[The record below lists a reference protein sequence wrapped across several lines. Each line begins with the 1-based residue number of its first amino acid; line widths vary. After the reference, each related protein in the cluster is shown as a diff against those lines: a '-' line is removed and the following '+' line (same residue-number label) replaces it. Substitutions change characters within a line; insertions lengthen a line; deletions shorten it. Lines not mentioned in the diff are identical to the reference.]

1 MKIKLNI
8 ENWSQVGSVQEV
20 KESNKVVAE
29 ELKEFLNALE
39 KATGQKL
46 KDLDMEVEIH
56 TKVIS
61 QFLSGAFSILRGS
74 IALPL

>member
-61 QFLSGAFSILRGS
+61 
-74 IALPL
+74 

>member
-8 ENWSQVGSVQEV
+8 ENWSQVSSVQEV
-20 KESNKVVAE
+20 KESNEVVAE
-29 ELKEFLNALE
+29 ELKEFFNVLE

-56 TKVIS
+56 TKVY
-61 QFLSGAFSILRGS
+61 G
-74 IALPL
+74 

>member
-8 ENWSQVGSVQEV
+8 ENWSRVGSVQEV
-20 KESNKVVAE
+20 KESNEVVAE

-56 TKVIS
+56 TKVM
-61 QFLSGAFSILRGS
+61 G
-74 IALPL
+74 

>member
-8 ENWSQVGSVQEV
+8 ENWSRVGSVQEV
-20 KESNKVVAE
+20 KESNEVVAE

-39 KATGQKL
+39 KATGQNL

-56 TKVIS
+56 TKVC
-61 QFLSGAFSILRGS
+61 G
-74 IALPL
+74 

>member
-8 ENWSQVGSVQEV
+8 ENWSGVNSVQEV
-20 KESNKVVAE
+20 KESNEVVAE

-56 TKVIS
+56 TKVC
-61 QFLSGAFSILRGS
+61 G
-74 IALPL
+74 

>member
-20 KESNKVVAE
+20 KESNEAVAE
-29 ELKEFLNALE
+29 ELKEFFNALE
-39 KATGQKL
+39 RATGQNL

-56 TKVIS
+56 TKVY
-61 QFLSGAFSILRGS
+61 G
-74 IALPL
+74 

>member
-20 KESNKVVAE
+20 KESNEVVAA

-39 KATGQKL
+39 KATGQNS

-56 TKVIS
+56 TKV
-61 QFLSGAFSILRGS
+61 LG
-74 IALPL
+74 

>member
-8 ENWSQVGSVQEV
+8 ENWSGVTSVKEA
-20 KESNKVVAE
+20 KESNEVVAE
-29 ELKEFLNALE
+29 ELKDFLNALE

-56 TKVIS
+56 TKVM
-61 QFLSGAFSILRGS
+61 G
-74 IALPL
+74 

>member
-20 KESNKVVAE
+20 KESNEVVAE
-29 ELKEFLNALE
+29 ELKEFFNSLE

-61 QFLSGAFSILRGS
+61 
-74 IALPL
+74 

>member
-20 KESNKVVAE
+20 KESNEVVVA
-29 ELKEFLNALE
+29 ELKEFLDALE

-56 TKVIS
+56 TKVM
-61 QFLSGAFSILRGS
+61 G
-74 IALPL
+74 

>member
-20 KESNKVVAE
+20 KDSNEVVAE

-61 QFLSGAFSILRGS
+61 
-74 IALPL
+74 